1 MSGGDARRDEM
12 PEIRQHTTIP
22 IRVAQRLPMYHRH
35 LYELPMDGV
44 THISSAKLSAYMGV
58 TASQLRQDLSHFG
71 RFGHHSYGYRVD
83 ELFHILTV
91 ILGLTRKHKM
101 VLVGAGHL
109 GRALANY
116 EGFAR
121 RGFYIEGA
129 FDIDPSVVGGKL
141 AGIEIMPVEE
151 LAGFLQRSKIDIGI
165 IAVPAD
171 AAQDVADTLV
181 DNGVRALWNFA
192 PRRLEVPQT
201 VVLEHVHL
209 SDSLMSLAYRLHKL
223 DVCKNQTAYRC

>member
-1 MSGGDARRDEM
+1 M
-12 PEIRQHTTIP
+12 
-22 IRVAQRLPMYHRH
+22 
-35 LYELPMDGV
+35 
-44 THISSAKLSAYMGV
+44 
-58 TASQLRQDLSHFG
+58 
-71 RFGHHSYGYRVD
+71 
-83 ELFHILTV
+83 
-91 ILGLTRKHKM
+91 
-101 VLVGAGHL
+101 

-151 LAGFLQRSKIDIGI
+151 LAGFFTAFKIDIGI

>member
-1 MSGGDARRDEM
+1 MSGGDTRRDEM

-22 IRVAQRLPMYHRH
+22 IRVAQRLPMYHRQ
-35 LYELPMDGV
+35 LYELLLDGV

-83 ELFHILTV
+83 ELFHILTT
-91 ILGLTRKHKM
+91 ILGLTRKHKL
-101 VLVGAGHL
+101 VLVGAGPL
-109 GRALANY
+109 GQALAAH
-116 EGFAR
+116 EGFVK
-121 RGFYIEGA
+121 RGFCIEA
-129 FDIDPSVVGGKL
+129 IFDIDPILVGRTL
-141 AGIEIMPVEE
+141 AGAEIMPAEE
-151 LAGFLQRSKIDIGI
+151 LPGFLQRSKIDIGI

-171 AAQDVADTLV
+171 AAQEVAETLV
-181 DNGVRALWNFA
+181 SNGVRALWNFA
-192 PRRLEVPQT
+192 PRRLEVPPT

-223 DVCKNQTAYRC
+223 GVCKQQTAYRC